1 MDGQVHGTYYHIYFI
16 CQLVITKPFR
26 KRRLGECQFG
36 VAAPS
41 PRDVTGGDRVLAGY
55 NAGMKERRFFVFFAA
70 ASISLFASLCATPT
84 PAHDWWKLQKSGT
97 DASLRGV
104 SVAAI
109 SYTLGRMPFP
119 SPVVWV
125 SGSKGTILRSMDQ
138 GETWQSVS
146 PADSRDLDFRGVVAF
161 DEKTAYAMASGEG
174 DKSRVY
180 KTTDGGATWRLQF
193 TGDRKEFFLDSIACT
208 SATHCYALGDPI
220 GGKFTLL
227 HTDDGEH
234 WNSLP
239 AENRPDALS
248 GEGSFAAS
256 NSCLLLK
263 SDDEFF
269 FVTGGAKVPGKGA
282 RIFHTSNAGKSWNVT
297 EPPIAQGNAYSGIF
311 AIASDF
317 DNKRIIVVG
326 GDYKRSD
333 DAKQIAAYS
342 DDNGKTWKSP
352 KSALHGFRSGVAP
365 LGVNDWIAV
374 GPNGAD
380 FSRDNGVHWKR
391 MGKIPLNAIASRF
404 AVWAVGPNG
413 TIEAFSSGIAL
424 E

>member
-1 MDGQVHGTYYHIYFI
+1 MRLMKG
-16 CQLVITKPFR
+16 
-26 KRRLGECQFG
+26 RR
-36 VAAPS
+36 
-41 PRDVTGGDRVLAGY
+41 
-55 NAGMKERRFFVFFAA
+55 FFAA
-70 ASISLFASLCATPT
+70 ASIFLFFVSLCATPT
-84 PAHDWWKLQKSGT
+84 PAHDWWKRQKSGT

-104 SVAAI
+104 SVAPI
-109 SYTLGRMPFP
+109 SYTLGRTPGP
-119 SPVVWV
+119 EPVVWV
-125 SGSKGTILRSMDQ
+125 SGSKGTILRSVDQ

-193 TGDRKEFFLDSIACT
+193 TGDRKEFFLDSIACASET
-208 SATHCYALGDPI
+208 RCLALGDPI

-227 HTDDGEH
+227 HTEDGEH

-239 AENRPDALS
+239 DENRPDALP

-263 SDDEFF
+263 TDQDFF
-269 FVTGGAKVPGKGA
+269 FVTGGANTKGKGA
-282 RIFHTSNAGKSWNVT
+282 RVFHTTNAGRSWDIA
-297 EPPIAQGNAYSGIF
+297 EPPIAQGNASSGIF
-311 AIASDF
+311 SIASDF

-333 DAKQIAAYS
+333 DVKQIAAYS
-342 DDNGKTWKSP
+342 DDSGKTWESP
-352 KSALHGFRSGVAP
+352 KSALHGFRSAVAP
-365 LGVNDWIAV
+365 LGVNEWIAV

-380 FSRDNGVHWKR
+380 LSRDDGVHWKR
-391 MGKIPLNAIASRF
+391 MGKIPLNAVSSRF
-404 AVWAVGPNG
+404 VVWAVGPNG
-413 TIEAFSSGIAL
+413 TIVRFGPEIEL